1 MSRVAFDSNV
11 LVYAELERQ
20 SAKGQLARRLVEQLG
35 GQAVVA
41 AQVLGE
47 LLTVVRRRLPSAL
60 PEAIRQVEDYAGA
73 FDVVETD
80 APLIVLAAV
89 FAERYRLQ
97 FWDALIWQAS
107 VKGKATILLTEDM
120 EHGFTVDGMRA
131 VNPFIA
137 PDWPTLARELDI
149 SG

>member
-11 LVYAELERQ
+11 LVYAELERT
-20 SAKGQLARRLVEQLG
+20 SAKGQLAQRLIEQLG

-47 LLTVVRRRLPSAL
+47 LLTVVRRRLPPAF
-60 PEAIRQVEDYAGA
+60 PEAIKQVEDYADA

-80 APLIVLAAV
+80 ASLLVLAAA

-107 VKGKATILLTEDM
+107 VRGKATVLLTEDM
-120 EHGFTVDGMRA
+120 QHGFSADGMRA

-137 PDWPTLARELDI
+137 PDWATLARDLQI